1 MKNTTVLG
9 TEIDENIRGILY
21 LCKFNFKEISLK
33 VTHEI
38 LFESA
43 FIALEAYANIPN
55 PESQLI
61 TGKTYEELLL
71 ANAEFE
77 KNMVDKD
84 WLNELA
90 ECL

>member
-21 LCKFNFKEISLK
+21 LCEFNRKELSLK
-33 VTHEI
+33 VTNEI

-84 WLNELA
+84 WLNELS